1 MLKKVEDYQ
10 EWIIDSFLLINLIG
24 TTVLSSLYHLM
35 QLKRKKM
42 LEKKLNTFTI
52 IKDRCEISLFRI
64 VTDVAHETLI
74 EEIVGVRRLVV
85 GCSLDI
91 HLIAILLQ
99 SAFHGIVWCELP
111 TISVYGL
118 NILHVLFSFYLNH
131 GGFPENHNLNINMKL
146 NLNTF

>member
-1 MLKKVEDYQ
+1 
-10 EWIIDSFLLINLIG
+10 
-24 TTVLSSLYHLM
+24 
-35 QLKRKKM
+35 
-42 LEKKLNTFTI
+42 
-52 IKDRCEISLFRI
+52 
-64 VTDVAHETLI
+64 
-74 EEIVGVRRLVV
+74 LVV

-118 NILHVLFSFYLNH
+118 NILHVLFSFYLYH